1 LSGTHAGG
9 KINMFIVNIL
19 LHLDK
24 YLNMIVQSFGLET
37 YLILFLILFC
47 ETGLVIT
54 PFLPG
59 DSLIFTAGMI
69 SALGSLNIILLFLVI
84 VLAVIAGDFVNYAL
98 GKSFGLRLLS
108 KDNQK
113 YIRKEHIMKTQ
124 GFYDK
129 YGGITILVA
138 RFIPIIRTIAPFLA
152 GIGRMEYPKFISYNV
167 IGGVAWTSLFLFGG
181 YYFGTL
187 LVVKNNFSVVLYGII
202 FISVIPVVIGFVQQ
216 KIKKCSC

>member
-9 KINMFIVNIL
+9 KINMFIANIL

-113 YIRKEHIMKTQ
+113 DIRKEHIMKTQ

>member
-1 LSGTHAGG
+1 
-9 KINMFIVNIL
+9 MFIANIL